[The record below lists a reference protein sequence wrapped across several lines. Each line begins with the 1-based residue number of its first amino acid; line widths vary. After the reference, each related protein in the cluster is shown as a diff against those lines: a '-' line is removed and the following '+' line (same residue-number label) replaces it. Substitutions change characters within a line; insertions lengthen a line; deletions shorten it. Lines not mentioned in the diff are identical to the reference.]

1 LTDALAD
8 LSAALADRYRIE
20 RELGRGGMAKVYL
33 AHDLKHDRSVALK
46 VLHPELA
53 ATLGPERFL
62 REIRITAR
70 LHHPHILPVFD
81 SGEVGGTRE
90 AGPWLWYT
98 MPLVQGESL
107 RDRLRREVQLPVDE
121 AVRIGREVADALDHA
136 HRQGVIHRDVKPENI
151 LLEEGHALVADFG
164 IARREVASELTG
176 TGLALGTPVY
186 MSPEQA
192 SASGQLD
199 ARSDI
204 YSLGCVVYEML
215 VGEPPFTGPTPQ
227 VVVARRF
234 AEPAPSLRRT
244 RETVPVGVERTV
256 SRALARV
263 PADRW
268 ATAAEFRDALAGVGA
283 GAEPS
288 ASGGPGRRRIRRWSL
303 LAAALLLAVV
313 IALAG
318 RRGVVRP
325 GSPAI
330 QSLAVLP
337 LQNLSGSP
345 DEEYL
350 ADGMTEALIAR
361 LAKIRSLR
369 VMSHTSVGAYK
380 DTRKPVREVARELDV
395 DAVLEGSVQ
404 RAGNRIRTTAQLI
417 GADPERHLWAETYD
431 GELNDVLDVQS
442 RVAQAV
448 AEQIQVALTPQE
460 RAQLQRVPTVDPAVY
475 ELYLRGR
482 YFWNKRD
489 DEGVKK
495 SLEHYQRALE
505 ADPNYAPAYSGIA
518 DAYLTAYDYEYLP
531 PEEAGPKARAAAERA
546 LALDET
552 LAEAHNSLAH
562 LSLHDWEWRA
572 AEREFRRAIELDPS
586 YVPAHHWYSLCLT
599 ALGRVDEAVA
609 TMRKAQTLDP
619 LSLRINADLGMALFA
634 ARRYD
639 DAIAQER
646 RTIELDSSFRVS
658 YWIMGM
664 AFEQKGM
671 IEEARRSFREALA
684 RSPGNPNFLGSL
696 AHSYAIAGQR
706 DSARAILDSLEPQAR
721 RGEGSPFYIAL
732 VYAGLGQ
739 KDRAFQWLERAYGER
754 SGSVRYLRVEPR
766 LEPLRTDPR
775 FRALLTK
782 VRLD

>member
-1 LTDALAD
+1 MTDALDD
-8 LSAALADRYRIE
+8 LSAALVDRYRIE
-20 RELGRGGMAKVYL
+20 RELGRGGMATVYL
-33 AHDLKHDRSVALK
+33 AHDVKHDRSVALK

-53 ATLGPERFL
+53 ATLGPDRFL
-62 REIRITAR
+62 REIRVTAR

-81 SGEVGGTRE
+81 SGEA
-90 AGPWLWYT
+90 AGRLWYT

-107 RDRLRREVQLPVDE
+107 RDRLRREVQLPVND
-121 AVRIGREVADALDHA
+121 AVGIGREVADALDHA

-164 IARREVASELTG
+164 IARPEGAAELTG
-176 TGLALGTPVY
+176 TGLAIGTPAY

-192 SASGQLD
+192 SASGRLD

-204 YSLGCVVYEML
+204 YSLGCVLYEML

-227 VVVARRF
+227 AIMARRF
-234 AEPAPSLRRT
+234 AEPAPTLRRT
-244 RETVPVGVERTV
+244 REAVPPAVERAV

-268 ATAAEFRDALAGVGA
+268 ATAAEFRDALAGVGT
-283 GAEPS
+283 GAEWTPP
-288 ASGGPGRRRIRRWSL
+288 GPGRGRTRRWSL
-303 LAAALLLAVV
+303 LAAALLLAVLV
-313 IALAG
+313 ALAK
-318 RRGVVRP
+318 RYTDTRP

-337 LQNLSGSP
+337 LQNLSGNP
-345 DEEYL
+345 DEEYM

-361 LAKIRSLR
+361 LAKIRTLR
-369 VMSHTSVGAYK
+369 VMSHTSVGRYK
-380 DTRKPVREVARELDV
+380 DTRKPLQEVARELDV

-417 GADPERHLWAETYD
+417 AAEPERHLWAETYD
-431 GELNDVLDVQS
+431 GELNDVLDLQS

-448 AEQIQVALTPQE
+448 AEQIQVTLTPQE
-460 RAQLQRVPTVDPAVY
+460 RAHLQRAPTVDPAAY

-489 DEGVKK
+489 DESIKK
-495 SLEHYQRALE
+495 SLDYYRRALD

-531 PEEAGPKARAAAERA
+531 QQEAGAKARVAAERA
-546 LALDET
+546 LALDEA

-609 TMRKAQTLDP
+609 AIRKAQTLDP
-619 LSLRINADLGMALFA
+619 LSIRINADVGMALFA

-639 DAIAQER
+639 EAVAQER

-664 AFEQKGM
+664 ALEQKGM
-671 IEEARRSFREALA
+671 IEEARRSFREALE
-684 RSPGNPNFLGSL
+684 RSPGNPNYLGSL
-696 AHSYAIAGQR
+696 AHSYAIVGQR

-732 VYAGLGQ
+732 VYAGLGE
-739 KDRAFQWLERAYGER
+739 KDRAFEWLEKAYQER

-766 LEPLRTDPR
+766 LEPLRADPR
-775 FRALLTK
+775 FRTLLTK
-782 VRLD
+782 VRLE